1 MNILTL
7 TDNTFEKEVLQSDIP
22 VLVDFWAEWC
32 QPCKMVGPI
41 VEEVAMEYSGK
52 IKVGKVN
59 VDENT
64 KTPSDYGIMSIPTLV
79 IFKNGKPEQTMVG
92 VQPKEVFKYHKGGYG
107 HYSIVRWS
115 FCILVNI
122 YFADFNFAGIFPGY
136 FLNNRP
142 HHFTRLAPFCPEI
155 NKDRNITLKNFLFK
169 CIVCEG

>member
-41 VEEVAMEYSGK
+41 VEEVAREYSGK

-59 VDENT
+59 VDDNT

-92 VQPKEVFKYHKGGYG
+92 VQPKEVFK
-107 HYSIVRWS
+107 S
-115 FCILVNI
+115 NI
-122 YFADFNFAGIFPGY
+122 DAA
-136 FLNNRP
+136 
-142 HHFTRLAPFCPEI
+142 LAA
-155 NKDRNITLKNFLFK
+155 
-169 CIVCEG
+169 